1 MDLHELKSNL
11 FLQSLY
17 GNALRSGSADQLQLF
32 FHANVLD
39 RYREQ
44 NGYTVIRSNTVGRV
58 KRQGMWNIDFGISAD
73 ERIIHTSLR
82 ILHNQLPE
90 EERAHWLNHAVSL
103 PVSTRFIQ
111 MQLSPGSCI
120 EDGETRPW

>member
-1 MDLHELKSNL
+1 MDLHELKNDL

-17 GNALRSGSADQLQLF
+17 GNVLRSGSADQLQLF
-32 FHANVLD
+32 FHASVLD
-39 RYREQ
+39 RYRQ
-44 NGYTVIRSNTVGRV
+44 QSGYSILRSNTVGRV
-58 KRQGMWNIDFGISAD
+58 KRQGVWSIDFGISAD
-73 ERIIHTSLR
+73 DRIIHTSLR

-90 EERAHWLNHAVSL
+90 EERPHWLSHAISL

-111 MQLSPGSCI
+111 MQMSSGSCI